1 MSLPW
6 VTIVPYRSF
15 GVADQLFVKGR
26 VVYDRPLPSAGA
38 TDPIWK
44 NFYHML
50 RRLNSREVPG
60 ARVEVVF
67 GGQRWQA
74 VADKEGYFSL
84 NLPLSQ
90 PVDPAQVWH
99 TVGVRLAEPLA
110 RNAPVQ
116 VAAEVLTPP
125 PSARFA
131 VISDIDD
138 TILQSHA
145 ASLLRSLVV
154 TFFGNAQTR
163 LPFAGVAPLY
173 QALWKGVGGAER
185 NPIFYVSS
193 SPWNFYDFL
202 VEFMDRCRLPAGPM
216 FLHDY
221 GLMHLF
227 SDLSHHHKLKPVRWL
242 LETYPHLPFVL
253 IGDSGQKDPEL
264 YSEIV
269 REYPRRIAAI
279 LIRDVSGRRR
289 DVVVDSLG
297 ESASALGV
305 PMTRVADSAQAA
317 ELMASL
323 GWIAA
328 DAVEA
333 IRRAVDRD
341 TGAAAMA
348 E

>member
-15 GVADQLFVKGR
+15 GVAEQLFVKGR
-26 VVYDRPLPSAGA
+26 VLYDRPLPSANA
-38 TDPIWK
+38 ADPIWK

-60 ARVEVVF
+60 ARVEILF
-67 GGQRWQA
+67 GDQRWQV
-74 VADKEGYFSL
+74 VADEEGYFTLS
-84 NLPLSQ
+84 LPLAR

-99 TVGVRLAEPLA
+99 TVGMRLVEPPA

-116 VAAEVLTPP
+116 AVAEVLTPP

-145 ASLLRSLVV
+145 ASLLRSFVA

-163 LPFAGVAPLY
+163 LPFAGVAALY
-173 QALWKGVGGAER
+173 QALWRGVSSVEM

-202 VEFMDRCRLPAGPM
+202 VEFMERCRLPAGPM

-221 GLMHLF
+221 GLRRLF
-227 SDLSHHHKLKPVRWL
+227 GALSHRHKLKPVRWL

-253 IGDSGQKDPEL
+253 IGDSGQRDPEL
-264 YSEIV
+264 YNEIV
-269 REYPRRIAAI
+269 QEHPRRIVAI

-289 DVVVDSLG
+289 DRVVDDLS
-297 ESASALGV
+297 ESTRARGV
-305 PMTRVADSAQAA
+305 PMRRVADSAQAA
-317 ELMASL
+317 EFVATFGLISAE
-323 GWIAA
+323 
-328 DAVEA
+328 AVEVV
-333 IRRAVDRD
+333 RCAVREE
-341 TGAAAMA
+341 T
-348 E
+348 

>member
-15 GVADQLFVKGR
+15 GVAEQLFIKGR
-26 VVYDRPLPSAGA
+26 VLYDQPLPPASA

-44 NFYHML
+44 NFYYML

-60 ARVEVVF
+60 ARVEILF
-67 GGQRWQA
+67 GDQRWQA
-74 VADKEGYFSL
+74 VADEEGYFSL
-84 NLPLSQ
+84 SLPLTQ

-99 TVGVRLAEPLA
+99 TVWVRLVEPLA

-145 ASLLRSLVV
+145 ASLLRSFVV

-163 LPFAGVAPLY
+163 LPFAGVAALY
-173 QALWKGVGGAER
+173 QALWRGVSSVEM

-202 VEFMDRCRLPAGPM
+202 VEFMERCRLPAGPM

-221 GLMHLF
+221 GLMRLF
-227 SDLSHHHKLKPVRWL
+227 SALSHRHKLKPVRWL
-242 LETYPHLPFVL
+242 LETYPHLSFVL

-269 REYPRRIAAI
+269 QEHPRRIAAI
-279 LIRDVSGRRR
+279 LIRDVSSRRR
-289 DVVVDSLG
+289 DLVVDSLS
-297 ESASALGV
+297 ESARALGV
-305 PMTRVADSAQAA
+305 PMTKVADSAQAA
-317 ELMASL
+317 EFVANL
-323 GWIAA
+323 GLISAE
-328 DAVEA
+328 DV
-333 IRRAVDRD
+333 RAVQR
-341 TGAAAMA
+341 AVREERQALR
-348 E
+348 